1 MDYRKHVRGFTLIE
15 LMIVIA
21 IIGVLAAVAL
31 PAYSNYTKKARA
43 AEGLGILSAE
53 KTYIEECF
61 ARGDGS
67 ADSLQACF
75 APTFRS
81 WAADGAGLAEWDSFG
96 RETAGP
102 NNILR
107 ARGAAAFFGGPDN
120 KSRFLSLRAVLDTGN
135 GRIVWSCVDD
145 GGLADRYGVC

>member
-61 ARGDGS
+61 ARGNGS
-67 ADSLQACF
+67 EDSLKACF
-75 APTFRS
+75 VPTFRS
-81 WAADGAGLAEWDSFG
+81 WPANGAGLAEWQEFRTEDGS
-96 RETAGP
+96 
-102 NNILR
+102 LR
-107 ARGAAAFFGGPDN
+107 LMAIGTQAFFDEELARN
-120 KSRFLSLRAVLDTGN
+120 RRVFLTATIKNR
-135 GRIVWSCVDD
+135 RIDWICS
-145 GGLADRYGVC
+145 GGLHDKYGVC